1 MKLKQLFVS
10 LSIGAALFGV
20 SHLTSADEII
30 TLGTKGGPSL
40 LKEKRLPQSTAFIK
54 NDKNILMGYG
64 AEVCGGSI
72 KSPLKI
78 LILSLLPT
86 SQ

>member
-20 SHLTSADEII
+20 SRIFASADEII

-40 LKEKRLPQSTAFIK
+40 LNESACRNRHRHLSRTIK
-54 NDKNILMGYG
+54 YTYLMRMS
-64 AEVCGGSI
+64 EQVEISSI
-72 KSPLKI
+72 KSPIKK
-78 LILSLLPT
+78 S
-86 SQ
+86 